1 MNYFRQSVSA
11 FQLFLLLT
19 CFTMFAIGN
28 IAVANGQAQPADK
41 QSGPEDVTLETK
53 DKVQLVCTYFA
64 PNMPSKPADEKEES
78 DTDTTTEEDSID
90 GKRVIPYIILHD
102 WERSRKDT
110 AALATFLSAQGNAV
124 IIPDLRGHGDSTRVT
139 GYDKEIDAADFKTSE
154 IAAVIG
160 DIETCK
166 KFLVKKNNA
175 GELNIDMLAVIAIGK
190 TAPLATAWVVQDWS
204 FPPYN
209 KQIKQG
215 QDVKALIMISPEKKL
230 GAYAMKRVTSASIF
244 SGSAALPTIV
254 AWGTGTKQ
262 AKEVQ
267 SIYNRLEKR
276 RPDAKDQ
283 SGDAKTLY
291 KAPLQN
297 SLDGTQIG
305 SNPKLTKLWGFFHK
319 TVSGKINDNLDK
331 LPWQDRS
338 KKN

>member
-11 FQLFLLLT
+11 FQQFLLLS

-28 IAVANGQAQPADK
+28 IAVANGQSQPANE
-41 QSGPEDVTLETK
+41 QTGPEEVTLETK

-64 PNMPSKPADEKEES
+64 PNKPSSKPADEKEES
-78 DTDTTTEEDSID
+78 DTDTTTEEDPID

-110 AALATFLSAQGNAV
+110 AALATFLSSQGNAV
-124 IIPDLRGHGDSTRVT
+124 IIPDLRGHGGSTKVA

-154 IAAVIG
+154 IAAVMG

-175 GELNIDMLAVIAIGK
+175 GELNIDMLAVIATGK
-190 TAPLATAWVVQDWS
+190 TVPLATAWVVQDWS
-204 FPPYN
+204 YAPYKN
-209 KQIKQG
+209 GIKQG

-230 GAYAMKRVTSASIF
+230 GSFAINRVASAPIF
-244 SGSAALPTIV
+244 SGSAALPTII

-276 RPDAKDQ
+276 RPEAKDK
-283 SGDAKTLY
+283 SAKTLY
-291 KAPLQN
+291 KAALSN
-297 SLDGTQIG
+297 SLTGTEIG
-305 SNPKLTKLWGFFHK
+305 SNSSQTKLWGFFHK
-319 TVSGKINDNLDK
+319 IVSRKINDNLDK

-338 KKN
+338 KKK

>member
-1 MNYFRQSVSA
+1 
-11 FQLFLLLT
+11 
-19 CFTMFAIGN
+19 MFAIGN
-28 IAVANGQAQPADK
+28 IAIANGQSQPANE
-41 QSGPEDVTLETK
+41 QTGPEEVTLETK

-64 PNMPSKPADEKEES
+64 PNKPSNPSKPADEKEES
-78 DTDTTTEEDSID
+78 DTEEDSID

-110 AALATFLSAQGNAV
+110 TALATFLSAQGNAV
-124 IIPDLRGHGDSTRVT
+124 IIPDLRGHGDSTRVA
-139 GYDKEIDAADFKTSE
+139 GYDKEVAAADFKTSE
-154 IAAVIG
+154 IAAVIE

-175 GELNIDMLAVIAIGK
+175 GEVNIDMLAVIAIGK

-204 FPPYN
+204 FAPYS
-209 KQIKQG
+209 KGIKQG
-215 QDVKALIMISPEKKL
+215 QDVKALIMISPAKKL
-230 GAYAMKRVTSASIF
+230 GSFAMNRVTSAPIF
-244 SGSAALPTIV
+244 SGSSALPTIV
-254 AWGTGTKQ
+254 AWGTETKQ

-267 SIYNRLEKR
+267 SIYNRLEKK
-276 RPDAKDQ
+276 RPDT
-283 SGDAKTLY
+283 KTLY
-291 KAPLQN
+291 KAPLRN

-305 SNPKLTKLWGFFHK
+305 SNPKQTKLWGFFHK

>member
-11 FQLFLLLT
+11 FQQFLLLS

-28 IAVANGQAQPADK
+28 IAVANGQSQPANE
-41 QSGPEDVTLETK
+41 QTGPEEVTLETK

-64 PNMPSKPADEKEES
+64 PNKPSSKPADEKEES
-78 DTDTTTEEDSID
+78 DTDTTTEEDPID

-110 AALATFLSAQGNAV
+110 AALATFLSSQGNAV
-124 IIPDLRGHGDSTRVT
+124 IIPDLRGHGDSTKVA

-154 IAAVIG
+154 IAAVMG

-175 GELNIDMLAVIAIGK
+175 GELNNDMLAVIATGK
-190 TAPLATAWVVQDWS
+190 TVPLATAWVVQDWS
-204 FPPYN
+204 YAPYKN
-209 KQIKQG
+209 GIKQG

-230 GAYAMKRVTSASIF
+230 GSFAINRVASAPIF
-244 SGSAALPTIV
+244 SGSAALPTII

-276 RPDAKDQ
+276 RPDQ

-291 KAPLQN
+291 KASLRN
-297 SLDGTQIG
+297 SLDGTQIV